1 MRVHTALSYSLLLL
15 TAGWLTACSGGKSDF
30 TVAMPQT
37 DNREVRYVR
46 LDNEMQVVL
55 ISDPGVDK
63 AAASLDVNIGS
74 RQDPDDRQGLAHF
87 LEHMLFLG
95 TEKYP
100 DAGEY
105 QSFISS
111 HGGTHNA
118 YTSFEHT
125 NYFFDIGAEH
135 LEDGLDRFAQFFIAP
150 LFNPEFVP
158 REVNAVDS
166 EYQARIQNDYR
177 RALDVFKEL
186 INPEHPFAK
195 FTVGNLSTLLG
206 GRGEDALRQSLLDFY
221 EDYYS
226 ANRMTL
232 VVIGRED
239 LDDLQAMVD
248 DRFSEVENRKVKID
262 DIEKPLL
269 KDAPLQFTLKPR
281 KELRELSISFPVPD
295 LRARYHEKPLNYIGH
310 ILGHES
316 EGSLLYLLKAKG
328 WAERLRAGSGIEFDG
343 GGMFSIDIELTPAG
357 MANVDYV
364 SDAVFEAIA
373 LLRESGVEPW
383 RYQELADIAK
393 LQFDFR
399 TRPEEISEVSRL
411 AHNLHYYSP
420 DDVIRGDYAMEEFNA
435 GLIQSVLDEMRVDNA
450 VVAITRPD
458 VEAEQESQLYAVPY
472 TSAAPSEETLE
483 RWRQRTGLPGLALP
497 KPNPFIASSLALET
511 AESGSDVPKRIINTD
526 RVAAWHMLDKRF
538 PLPKGNLNILVRSP
552 SASRDATRQA
562 AAEIW
567 VRMVRDELNA
577 FTYPA
582 QLAGLDYSL
591 SAQWDG
597 LSLEIRGFD
606 DKQGMLLDS
615 IASRLANPEW
625 DEVRFQRVKMDYIRD
640 LENNQHN
647 EPYRYLSQ
655 ELSQSLRRY
664 RWSAT
669 DRLAAANRLGLK
681 EVKAY
686 SRELMS
692 ATQIYVQAH
701 GNYSEADTREFAN
714 ITADFLLGDRLP
726 DAQPEQV
733 RRIPE
738 GDFGKHFKTEHAD
751 AALVWYVQAPD
762 PGHRARIVMGIAG
775 QMLGA
780 DFFHKLR
787 TEKQLGY
794 VVSAGAYPVREVPGL
809 YFMVQSP
816 VADTAKLQ
824 KEFTGFLSDWLD
836 NGLEEASF
844 EQHKQAL
851 RAKLMESPRNLWAAG
866 DQFWQ
871 DLMNGYTRFDSRE
884 QLVSVLDDMGFDA
897 WKDDLREALA
907 TDNKRSLWL
916 QMGGRWGQQALG
928 TQELPGARSVG
939 KKRQYYLY
947 EHPRIGG
954 SL

>member
-1 MRVHTALSYSLLLL
+1 MRVHTALCYGLLIL
-15 TAGWLTACSGGKSDF
+15 TTGWLAACSGSQSDF
-30 TVAMPQT
+30 TVAVPQT
-37 DNREVRYVR
+37 DNRDVRYLR
-46 LDNEMQVVL
+46 LDNDMQIVL
-55 ISDPGVDK
+55 ISDPAVDK

-105 QSFISS
+105 QAFISS

-125 NYFFDIGAEH
+125 NYFFDVGAEH
-135 LEDGLDRFAQFFIAP
+135 LEEGLDRFAQFFIAP
-150 LFNPEFVP
+150 LFNPEFVT

-206 GRGEDALRQSLLDFY
+206 GRGEEALRQSLLDFY
-221 EDYYS
+221 RDYYS
-226 ANRMTL
+226 ANRMAL
-232 VVIGRED
+232 VVIGRES
-239 LDDLQAMVD
+239 LDELQDMVSE
-248 DRFSEVENRKVKID
+248 RFSEVENRKVRVD
-262 DIEKPLL
+262 DIDTPLL
-269 KDAPLQFTLKPR
+269 KESPLQFTLKPR

-310 ILGHES
+310 ILGHEA

-328 WAERLRAGSGIEFDG
+328 WAERLRAGTSIEFDG
-343 GGMFSIDIELTPAG
+343 GGMFSVDIELTPAG
-357 MANVDYV
+357 MANVEDV

-373 LLRESGVEPW
+373 LLRESGVEAW
-383 RYQELADIAK
+383 RYKELADIAR

-399 TRPEEISEVSRL
+399 TRPEEINEVSSL
-411 AHNLHYYSP
+411 SHNLHYYSP
-420 DDVIRGDYAMEEFNA
+420 DDVIRGDYTMDDFNA
-435 GLIQSVLDEMRVDNA
+435 ELIQSVLNEMSVDNA

-458 VEAEQESQLYAVPY
+458 VKGEQESQLYAVPY
-472 TSAAPSEETLE
+472 TRALPSDEVLE
-483 RWRQRTGLPGLALP
+483 RWRQRSGLPGLTLP
-497 KPNPFIASSLALET
+497 KPNPFIASSLAIEEGE
-511 AESGSDVPKRIINTD
+511 ASEVPKRIINTD

-538 PLPKGNLNILVRSP
+538 PLPKGNLNVLIRSP
-552 SASRDATRQA
+552 SASRDAARQA

-591 SAQWDG
+591 QAQWDG
-597 LSLEIRGFD
+597 LALEIRGFD
-606 DKQGMLLDS
+606 DKQAMLLDS

-625 DEVRFQRVKMDYIRD
+625 NEVRFQRVKMDYIRD

-664 RWSAT
+664 RWSAS
-669 DRLAAANRLGLK
+669 DRLAVANRLGLK

-686 SRELMS
+686 ARELMS
-692 ATQIYVQAH
+692 ATQIYIQAH
-701 GNYSEADTREFAN
+701 GNYSETDTREFAN
-714 ITADFLLGDRLP
+714 ITADFLLGDRIP
-726 DAQPEQV
+726 DAQPEQI
-733 RRIPE
+733 RRIPV
-738 GDFGKHFKTEHAD
+738 GDFGQSFKTEHAD
-751 AALVWYVQAPD
+751 AGLVWYLQAPD

-780 DFFHKLR
+780 EFFHKLR

-794 VVSAGAYPVREVPGL
+794 VVSAGVYPVREVPGL

-816 VADTAKLQ
+816 VADTGKLQ
-824 KEFTGFLSDWLD
+824 QEFTGFLSDWLD
-836 NGLEEASF
+836 NGLSEDAF
-844 EQHKQAL
+844 NQHKQAL
-851 RAKLMESPRNLWAAG
+851 RAKLLESPRNLWAAG

-871 DLMNGYTRFDSRE
+871 DLMNGYTQFDSRE
-884 QLVSVLDDMGFDA
+884 QLVAVLDDMGFDV
-897 WKDDLREALA
+897 WKKELRDALA
-907 TDNKRSLWL
+907 AADRRSLWL
-916 QMGGRWGQQALG
+916 QMGGRWGQKALG
-928 TQELPGARSVG
+928 TKDLPGPRSVG

-947 EHPRIGG
+947 EHPHIGG
-954 SL
+954 NL